1 MRPRAKITFPSRCCA
16 VRASS
21 RLVPPAPP
29 CTRRSISE
37 HCAESRQ
44 PLGLVDKNYRRVR
57 IAITTGRYREAQ
69 NRGRVA
75 VCAAWPGLPAGS
87 ERRLGDGAGT
97 SSVRRKWWISSVG
110 AQSRHCLVVET
121 RAVNSSYLAEWLDA
135 HRFAGFEGTKHRRAL
150 GTGSNQQFGQRRR
163 RHDNGALDS
172 VNCCDQVK
180 HSTLHVS
187 EDRTVRCMKLVHS
200 SIEQA
205 RQRRRI
211 ETYLHSSFPM
221 PWRRPIGS
229 SIRAQLVPAY
239 NSRISPT
246 SSATGR
252 ESSNSNCWIRNFSS
266 RQPLSSS

>member
-75 VCAAWPGLPAGS
+75 ACAAWPGLPAGS

-97 SSVRRKWWISSVG
+97 SSMRRKWWISSVG
-110 AQSRHCLVVET
+110 ARSRHCLVDEGDYE
-121 RAVNSSYLAEWLDA
+121 REDGLSSLEAVAD
-135 HRFAGFEGTKHRRAL
+135 H
-150 GTGSNQQFGQRRR
+150 
-163 RHDNGALDS
+163 
-172 VNCCDQVK
+172 
-180 HSTLHVS
+180 
-187 EDRTVRCMKLVHS
+187 
-200 SIEQA
+200 
-205 RQRRRI
+205 
-211 ETYLHSSFPM
+211 
-221 PWRRPIGS
+221 RPISPGC
-229 SIRAQLVPAY
+229 RD
-239 NSRISPT
+239 SRSERQP
-246 SSATGR
+246 SCRMARCASLYRFRGHEA
-252 ESSNSNCWIRNFSS
+252 SS
-266 RQPLSSS
+266 RAGHRLQPAIRPALVSAQ